1 MTDEP
6 FGRQPLP
13 VTVSLE
19 GESPDTEYWLRELMR
34 RAEFK
39 GDIAQRLSG
48 TKFVIYHRAVND

>member
-19 GESPDTEYWLRELMR
+19 GDRADTEFWLRELMR

-39 GDIAQRLSG
+39 GDTAKRLSG
-48 TKFVIYHRAVND
+48 TKFVIYPRAVND